1 MSGKENWIAERI
13 DRSREAPAAKAVRTQ
28 RAMFLRMQARL
39 TITGMLKEIED
50 PAEKGL
56 ILGDVLDII
65 GEQLHPLI
73 GRVEAATSFN
83 SRAADI
89 CATFRLGRAIK
100 SAEAD
105 QAWSRLQKPA
115 NDDGSG
121 DLG

>member
-1 MSGKENWIAERI
+1 MSNGKQTWMAERI
-13 DRSREAPAAKAVRTQ
+13 DRRREAPAAKAVRAA

-50 PAEKGL
+50 PAEKAL
-56 ILGDVLDII
+56 LLGDALDII

-100 SAEAD
+100 SAAAA
-105 QAWSRLQKPA
+105 QAFSRLTRHD
-115 NDDGSG
+115 NDGEAE
-121 DLG
+121 